1 SLKTLH
7 PDGRIEEE
15 IWRASERKPGM
26 SRLVTVTIPL
36 AAGNGDPPRRFE
48 IAIWANGS
56 VEAAS
61 RRATLFGRL
70 IDEHSPTGAR
80 GGAGGSLAAAS
91 EACRGQKAADGGFSR
106 MERAVLSGQTQA
118 IRGDDSDPGPCQ

>member
-1 SLKTLH
+1 VRDARQWWEAVCEAARRMDFAWVSLKTLH

-15 IWRASERKPGM
+15 IWRASEPKPGM

-56 VEAAS
+56 LEAAN

-70 IDEHSPTGAR
+70 IDEHS
-80 GGAGGSLAAAS
+80 LAALRPEMH
-91 EACRGQKAADGGFSR
+91 EA
-106 MERAVLSGQTQA
+106 VP
-118 IRGDDSDPGPCQ
+118 IRG